1 MASKPVIAIVGRP
14 NVGKSTLFNRLLG
27 ERTAIVQDQPGTTR
41 DRIYG
46 DAEWSGRHFTVVDTG
61 GLLVAA
67 DTTASTEEM
76 YQQVREQAEHAIEE
90 ADLLLFTLDV
100 ASGIT
105 AADQEVADILRRTE
119 KPVVVVAN
127 KADTQAREDSAI
139 EFYELGMGEP
149 ITISAYHGRGVGD
162 LLDRVVSLLPPAAE
176 GDEEETAAI
185 RIAIVG
191 RPNVGKSRLLNAIL
205 GQERSIVSDV
215 PGTTRD
221 PIDTELEWNGF
232 ELVLVDTAGIRRRG
246 KVEPGIEQYSVI
258 RTLRAIS
265 RADVVL
271 LLFDA
276 VEGITAQD
284 EHIAG
289 YVLEESKGL
298 VLVVNKWDLIE
309 KDGNTMREYIT
320 EFRQRLQFLSWA
332 PIVFISA
339 KFSQRIPTV
348 LEAAIKVAGARE
360 QRVTTANLNRLMK
373 EAVAAH
379 EPPSKPRKWLKFL
392 YATQADVR
400 PPTFVFFV
408 NDAKQVQFGYRRYL
422 ENRLREQFGFEGTP
436 IRLVF
441 RNRQDS

>member
-27 ERTAIVQDQPGTTR
+27 ERTAIVQDEPGTTR
-41 DRIYG
+41 DRLYG
-46 DAEWSGRHFTVVDTG
+46 DAEWSGRRFTVVDTG
-61 GLLVAA
+61 GLL
-67 DTTASTEEM
+67 TGPESTDNTEVM
-76 YQQVREQAEHAIEE
+76 YKQVREQAEQAIEE
-90 ADLLLFTLDV
+90 ADLLLFTLD
-100 ASGIT
+100 ASQGIT
-105 AADQEVADILRRTE
+105 PTDEEVADILRRTE

-127 KADTQAREDSAI
+127 KADSQSREDSSV
-139 EFYELGMGEP
+139 EFYTLGMGEP
-149 ITISAYHGRGVGD
+149 IAVSAYHGRGVGD
-162 LLDRVVSLLPPAAE
+162 LLDRVVSLLPPE
-176 GDEEETAAI
+176 PGGEEEESAAI

-232 ELVLVDTAGIRRRG
+232 DLVLVDTAGIRRRG

-289 YVLEESKGL
+289 YVLDESKGL

-309 KDGNTMREYIT
+309 KDGNTMREFIAR
-320 EFRQRLQFLSWA
+320 FRERLQFLSWA

-348 LEAAIKVAGARE
+348 LEAAIRVADARE

-373 EAVAAH
+373 EAIADH
-379 EPPSKPRKWLKFL
+379 EPPSKPRKWLKFM

-408 NDAKQVQFGYRRYL
+408 NDTKQVQFGYRRYL
-422 ENRLREQFGFEGTP
+422 ENRLRERFGFEGTP
-436 IRLVF
+436 IRLLF